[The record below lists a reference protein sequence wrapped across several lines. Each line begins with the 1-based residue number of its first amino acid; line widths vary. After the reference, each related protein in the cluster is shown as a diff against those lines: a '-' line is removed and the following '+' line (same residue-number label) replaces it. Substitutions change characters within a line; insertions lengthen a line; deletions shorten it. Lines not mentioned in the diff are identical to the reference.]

1 MNDRD
6 SAHDDYFQRMANLT
20 DHAGID
26 SEKSSLINESAVD
39 LLKNVIDKMKDTKIE
54 AARNVTCP
62 DCGHSHKVEFFD
74 LEKFTKAAVQLGKM
88 IDVNAR
94 LTQFIQG
101 KEDSRP
107 GSGGRSKG
115 NDWLQCLKP
124 DQLAMV
130 QGWIIENQAV
140 QG

>member
-6 SAHDDYFQRMANLT
+6 SAHEDYFQRMANLT

-26 SEKSSLINESAVD
+26 SEKSSRINESAVD
-39 LLKNVIDKMKDTKIE
+39 LLANVIEKMKETKIE
-54 AARNVTCP
+54 AKRTVACP
-62 DCGHSHKVEFFD
+62 DCGHSHTIEFFD

-107 GSGGRSKG
+107 GGGGRAKG

-124 DQLAMV
+124 EQLAMV

-140 QG
+140 GQ

>member
-6 SAHDDYFQRMANLT
+6 SAHDDYFKRMANLT
-20 DHAGID
+20 DQAGID
-26 SEKSSLINESAVD
+26 SEKSAKINESAVD
-39 LLKNVIDKMKDTKIE
+39 LLATVIEKMKETKIE
-54 AARNVTCP
+54 ANKTVICP

-107 GSGGRSKG
+107 GGGGGRG
-115 NDWLQCLKP
+115 NDWLHCLKP
-124 DQLAMV
+124 EQLV
-130 QGWIIENQAV
+130 QVMEWIKENQEV
-140 QG
+140 GI

>member
-1 MNDRD
+1 MNDRP
-6 SAHDDYFQRMANLT
+6 SAHDDYFKRMANLT
-20 DHAGID
+20 DQAGID
-26 SEKSSLINESAVD
+26 AEKSARINESAVE
-39 LLKNVIDKMKDTKIE
+39 LLANVIEKMKETKIE
-54 AARNVTCP
+54 ANKNVLCP

-107 GSGGRSKG
+107 GGGGGGRG

-124 DQLAMV
+124 EQLV
-130 QGWIIENQAV
+130 QVQEWILANQEV
-140 QG
+140 GK

>member
-6 SAHDDYFQRMANLT
+6 SAHEDYFKRMANLT

-26 SEKSSLINESAVD
+26 SEKSSRINESAVD
-39 LLKNVIDKMKDTKIE
+39 LLANVIEKMKETKIE
-54 AARNVTCP
+54 ASKSVVCP

-88 IDVNAR
+88 IDVNVR
-94 LTQFIQG
+94 MTQFIQG

-107 GSGGRSKG
+107 GGGGGRG

-124 DQLAMV
+124 EQLAMV
-130 QGWIIENQAV
+130 QGWIMENQEV
-140 QG
+140 K

>member
-6 SAHDDYFQRMANLT
+6 SAHDDYFKRMADLT

-26 SEKSSLINESAVD
+26 SEQSSRVNESALD
-39 LLKNVIDKMKDTKIE
+39 LLENVIVKMKDTPIE
-54 AARNVTCP
+54 ASKTVTCP

-88 IDVNAR
+88 IDVNVR
-94 LTQFIQG
+94 MTQFIQG

-107 GSGGRSKG
+107 GGSKGGG

-124 DQLAMV
+124 DQLAQVMEWV
-130 QGWIIENQAV
+130 KANQEV
-140 QG
+140 GK

>member
-6 SAHDDYFQRMANLT
+6 SAHEDYFQRMANLT

-26 SEKSSLINESAVD
+26 SEKSSRINESAVD
-39 LLKNVIDKMKDTKIE
+39 LLANVIEKMKETKIE
-54 AARNVTCP
+54 ASKSVVCP
-62 DCGHSHKVEFFD
+62 DCGHPHKVEFFD

-88 IDVNAR
+88 IDVNVR
-94 LTQFIQG
+94 MTQFIQG

-107 GSGGRSKG
+107 GGSARG

-130 QGWIIENQAV
+130 QGWIMENQEV
-140 QG
+140 K